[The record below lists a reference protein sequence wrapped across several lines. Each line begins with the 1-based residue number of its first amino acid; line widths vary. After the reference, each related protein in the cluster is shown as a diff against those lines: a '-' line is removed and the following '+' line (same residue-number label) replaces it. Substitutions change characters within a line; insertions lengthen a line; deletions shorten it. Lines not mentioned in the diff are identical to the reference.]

1 MRGQSW
7 VVARVEPAPPTSG
20 RAATLVHLQS
30 VADGRFGDT
39 LSVIWEVEP
48 GRRILDR
55 GSLPDASTGQYDPPS
70 RLAAF
75 LDAVR
80 WSAVAS
86 ADVKTLQ
93 APFRSG
99 VAVEP
104 YQYRASGRDL
114 LLTQRLMRHASPATT
129 AGYAAVADD
138 QIHKVAA
145 SLPGAD
151 PTRKSRNGEVGR
163 RAANG
168 VSLSWRDLLPRPR
181 CHPAPPAEDDHGL
194 GWVPN
199 AEANRRCSP

>member
-1 MRGQSW
+1 MSTAAQRESRRTSTEELPEEGKLVEVRGQSW
-7 VVARVEPAPPTSG
+7 VVARVEPSPAASESDK
-20 RAATLVHLQS
+20 RKAATLVHLQS

-48 GRRILDR
+48 GRRVLPA

-86 ADVKTLQ
+86 ADGKTLQ

-104 YQYRASGRDL
+104 YQLEPVSRAVGAP
-114 LLTQRLMRHASPATT
+114 ASTCSSPTT
-129 AGYAAVADD
+129 
-138 QIHKVAA
+138 
-145 SLPGAD
+145 
-151 PTRKSRNGEVGR
+151 
-163 RAANG
+163 
-168 VSLSWRDLLPRPR
+168 
-181 CHPAPPAEDDHGL
+181 
-194 GWVPN
+194 
-199 AEANRRCSP
+199 